1 MKHILTTLVCC
12 FLAGSLFAQKK
23 PKNTFTIAFYNVEN
37 LFDTEDD
44 PAIDDSEFLPTAENK
59 WDNEKYQK
67 KLANMSSAIN
77 SLGSTQ
83 APDILGLC
91 EIENKRVMEDLIAQ
105 PSLKSKNYGIVHY
118 NSPDERGIDVGMI
131 YKKDVFKP
139 FAEKS
144 CRIIFPEVKD
154 KTRDFLIVSG
164 ILGGKDTL
172 HVFVAHFPS
181 RRGGLKESEHKR
193 VYVASQVKS
202 KVDSIQKKSPKANIV
217 VMGDLNDEPTNKSI
231 VETLNAKP
239 YSDGLKQGQMFNTM
253 GVLKSEGKGTHAYYN
268 GKEKI
273 TEWNLLDQI
282 ILSPNLVNKK
292 SSLRYVLKSA
302 TIHKPEMLMQQE
314 PAQYKGQPLR
324 TFAGKKYLGGYSDHF
339 PVFIQLA
346 SYK

>member
-1 MKHILTTLVCC
+1 MKQIFITLLFC
-12 FLAGSLFAQKK
+12 FFTSILFAQKK

-44 PAIDDSEFLPTAENK
+44 PAIDDSEFLPTSENK

-67 KLANMSSAIN
+67 KLVNMSSAI
-77 SLGSTQ
+77 STLGSPQ

-91 EIENKRVMEDLIAQ
+91 EIENKRVIEDLIAQ
-105 PSLKSKNYGIVHY
+105 PALKNKNYGIVHY

-131 YKKDVFKP
+131 YKKDLFKP

-181 RRGGLKESEHKR
+181 RRGGLKESEPKR
-193 VYVASQVKS
+193 IYVASQVKS
-202 KVDSIQKKSPKANIV
+202 KVDSIQKRSPKANII
-217 VMGDLNDEPTNKSI
+217 VMGDLNDEPINKSI
-231 VETLNAKP
+231 VETINAKP
-239 YSDGLKQGQMFNTM
+239 YSEGLKQGQMFNAM
-253 GVLKSEGKGTHAYYN
+253 GVLKAEGKGTHAYYN

-273 TEWNLLDQI
+273 TEWNLLDQM
-282 ILSPNLVNKK
+282 ILSSNLVNKK

-302 TIHKPEMLMQQE
+302 TIHKPETLMQQE

-346 SYK
+346 VYK